1 MLIAALDAST
11 DCASAALLEIK
22 DRSRRVVV
30 QREQR
35 WGTSSEVRPLHLL
48 TEVVTKG
55 GFILEQIDGFAVGVG
70 PGPGVG
76 LAESVTALKAI
87 AATHQRPLTEV
98 SSLEALA
105 RAGGDL
111 APLGAIL
118 IPMVGDGRGCH
129 LGFFRVDRSGELE
142 PLRPEAQA
150 APSQLQRVLE
160 SVSRPVG
167 VGEAWRRLG
176 VAPSLLLD
184 WESASCAT
192 PRATQ
197 VGLLASRSLIHPRLQ
212 APTAAV
218 QRALSDATG

>member
-11 DCASAALLEIK
+11 ERASAALLELK
-22 DRSRRVVV
+22 DRTRRVVV
-30 QREQR
+30 QREER
-35 WGTSSEVRPLHLL
+35 WLTSSDARPLHLL
-48 TEVVTKG
+48 TEVVSQG
-55 GFILEQIDGFAVGVG
+55 GFTLEAIDGFALGVG

-76 LAESVTALKAI
+76 LSESLIALRTL
-87 AATHQRPLTEV
+87 AAAHERPLIEV

-118 IPMVGDGRGCH
+118 IPMLGDVRACH
-129 LGFFRVDRSGELE
+129 LGFYRLDRSGELE
-142 PLRPEAQA
+142 PLRPAVQA
-150 APSQLQRVLE
+150 APAQLPRVLE

-184 WESASCAT
+184 WETASCAT

-197 VGLLASRSLIHPRLQ
+197 VAQLASRSLSHAQLQ
-212 APTAAV
+212 PPARP
-218 QRALSDATG
+218 QRAVRGASGF